1 MVESTAKRETST
13 LAGADLGSAGKPC
26 TGDSYEFITLQKFPK
41 TLADPRGDLHPK
53 LPVQRAH
60 RGKEETSMNG
70 LSSHFFGCSARGGRR
85 LSRHALLALLLAAA
99 AISGCGGG
107 SDSNPNAPRPSGP
120 PATPVAEQT
129 PPVTGTGTLTVAVTD
144 VEGRPLVD
152 AYVNVFNRNQ
162 TATVG
167 SWQTG
172 SNGTVSIGSLPTAV
186 RVYVHHDFGV
196 SASYNDVAVAP
207 QGNTLLSV
215 IMQADRSRPT
225 VALLPVS
232 IKPGSVSDDRS
243 ELTLEVTLVA
253 SSAAPFTPA
262 GYGDYSPE
270 STPALGLALG
280 QWDKDGQ
287 RQCFVWLDRK
297 RTEPSCGAPWG
308 SESSY
313 TVSVERFTYDRNGT
327 VPRLGTQGPAS
338 SALLLMDQS
347 RRVAEL
353 DPDARRSFALRHFFE
368 RAIDRAQ
375 PESLSLAGF
384 AGTDNSTSSG
394 LPSQPLWLPLGE
406 GSAFSTDGAVLKSGV
421 GMLEPYVGGTAP
433 VFESLQ
439 AAINVA
445 AASAPSGNRAIVAM
459 LGGGDDRDMSDAARR
474 SALAALRQQRDA
486 TGVQS
491 VLIVGAPTWSTE
503 RLAVADLAAA
513 LHAPAI
519 SLGLS
524 HIPLGFERRLWAAGS
539 FAAFDLAADLI
550 GGLPLPTLSAAFRV
564 KAKSPTTF
572 SAGTTLYG
580 VVYVES
586 DSCPMGCAEVPLE
599 FAVEIP

>member
-1 MVESTAKRETST
+1 MFQEKQQSGPRAGLEADAIQRGLPLGYATGSVLQCSREIHMSTRRNVGTFAAAS
-13 LAGADLGSAGKPC
+13 SAVGIGKH
-26 TGDSYEFITLQKFPK
+26 S
-41 TLADPRGDLHPK
+41 RH
-53 LPVQRAH
+53 
-60 RGKEETSMNG
+60 
-70 LSSHFFGCSARGGRR
+70 GCSQ
-85 LSRHALLALLLAAA
+85 HTLLASLLVAA

-107 SDSNPNAPRPSGP
+107 SDSNPNP
-120 PATPVAEQT
+120 PPPTPVAEQT

-144 VEGRPLVD
+144 VEGSPLAD
-152 AYVNVFNRNQ
+152 AYVNVFNRTQ

-167 SWQTG
+167 SWRTG

-207 QGNTLLSV
+207 QGNTLLAV
-215 IMQADRSRPT
+215 TMQAARPRPT

-243 ELTLEVTLVA
+243 ELTLEITLVA

-280 QWDKDGQ
+280 QWDNDGQ
-287 RQCFVWLDRK
+287 RQCFVWLDRI
-297 RTEPSCGAPWG
+297 RTAPSCGAPWG
-308 SESSY
+308 SESPY

-327 VPRLGTQGPAS
+327 VPRLGTKGPAR

-353 DPDARRSFALRHFFE
+353 DPGARRSFALRHFFE

-384 AGTDNSTSSG
+384 AGADNNTLSA

-406 GSAFSTDGAVLKSGV
+406 GSPFSTDGAVLKSVV
-421 GMLEPYVGGTAP
+421 GTLEPYVGGTAP

-439 AAINVA
+439 TAINVA

-459 LGGGDDRDMSDAARR
+459 LGGGDDRDMSEAARR

-486 TGVQS
+486 TGIQS
-491 VLIVGAPTWSTE
+491 VLIVGAPTRSTE

-513 LHAPAI
+513 LRAPAI
-519 SLGLS
+519 SLGLTQT
-524 HIPLGFERRLWAAGS
+524 WAAGS

-564 KAKSPTTF
+564 KATSPTLF
-572 SAGTTLYG
+572 AAGTTLHG
-580 VVYVES
+580 MVYVES
-586 DSCPMGCAEVPLE
+586 DFCPMGCGEVPLE